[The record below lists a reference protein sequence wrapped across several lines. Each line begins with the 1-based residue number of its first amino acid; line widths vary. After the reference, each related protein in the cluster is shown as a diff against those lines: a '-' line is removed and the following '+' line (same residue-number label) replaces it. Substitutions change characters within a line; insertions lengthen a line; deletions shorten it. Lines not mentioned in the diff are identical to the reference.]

1 MGEGNGLQDA
11 KMHLYINLSGGKPIP
26 RCAVQDEDED
36 GNNPP
41 DLKDERIP
49 TLDWQPVGRGIPL
62 LETCFLSLKSD

>member
-11 KMHLYINLSGGKPIP
+11 SINIFWVVIPIP
-26 RCAVQDEDED
+26 RCVVQDEDED

-41 DLKDERIP
+41 ELKDERIP
-49 TLDWQPVGRGIPL
+49 TLDWQLVGRGIPL